1 MKPSRFDY
9 AAPTSLGAALQ
20 ALQVGGDDARVIA
33 GGQSLIPMMNFRL
46 AAPEQLIDLG
56 RVPELTGIGHGA
68 DGWIRIGAMTRHRAV
83 ETSEFLSR
91 HLPLLPAAM
100 VHVAHVPIRNRGT
113 IGGSLA
119 HADPAAEWPALCLV
133 LDATMVVAGPDGE
146 RLIPAADFSQGVLT
160 TALEPGEILKEILF
174 PAWLAGR
181 GWGFTEIARRRGDFA
196 IVGVACIVDR
206 DAAGLVSAARIVVFG
221 ASDTPLLSPE
231 AATVITGKKLDA
243 ALAREAG
250 RAAAAAIEPRADLH
264 ASADYRSQLI
274 EVLVGRALQQVL
286 P

>member
-1 MKPSRFDY
+1 MKPSRFEY
-9 AAPTSLGAALQ
+9 TAPTSLGAALQ
-20 ALQVGGDDARVIA
+20 ALQDGGDDARVIA

-46 AAPEQLIDLG
+46 AAPEKLIDLR
-56 RVPELTGIGHGA
+56 RVQELTGISQIEGGL
-68 DGWIRIGAMTRHRAV
+68 IRIGAMTRHRAV
-83 ETSEFLSR
+83 ETSDFLLQ

-100 VHVAHVPIRNRGT
+100 AHVAHVPIRNRGT

-119 HADPAAEWPALCLV
+119 HADPAAEWPALCLA
-133 LDATMVVAGPDGE
+133 LDATMVVAGPSGE
-146 RLIPAADFSQGVLT
+146 RLVPAADFAQGVLT

-174 PAWLAGR
+174 PAWPAGR
-181 GWGFTEIARRRGDFA
+181 NWGFTEIARRRGDFA

-206 DAAGLVSAARIVVFG
+206 DAAGIVAAARIVVFG
-221 ASDTPLLSPE
+221 ASDTPVLSLE
-231 AATVITGKKLDA
+231 AAEAITGKRLDA
-243 ALAREAG
+243 ALARGAG
-250 RAAAAAIEPRADLH
+250 RAASAAIEPRSDLH